1 MGPRASSTPF
11 AAIADEI
18 RRHGPMRFDRYME
31 LALYGPGGF
40 YERPRIGPGPSDDF
54 VTSPHVHPV
63 FGQMMAE
70 AIRGLH
76 EAVGGPDRFDLIE
89 VGSGDGTLLRTSLPE
104 IADLD
109 PHVIAVERSAG
120 ARRALAE
127 IDGVTMLDAMPTSS
141 VPAIVLAHELLDNLP
156 FRRIRRTDQGLLDV
170 CVGLDGDLLVELLE
184 PVNDPALRELA
195 PDAGGEAIVPVGA
208 ASFVLDALAGST
220 PRAMLAIDYGSDAGA
235 GGPAHGYA
243 ANRLVEDLLAAP
255 GANDITAGVDFGF
268 LAASIRAGGHVAFPT
283 VSQRRALVAL
293 GFDAWLFTQLERQR
307 DQLNTGRGG
316 AAVGTWGG
324 RSRAAMLVD
333 PAGLGRFRWFVAGT
347 RGVAEPDWLREALD
361 RPEPG
366 DEWSSALGEGTQP
379 TSSG

>member
-1 MGPRASSTPF
+1 MG
-11 AAIADEI
+11 
-18 RRHGPMRFDRYME
+18 
-31 LALYGPGGF
+31 GPG
-40 YERPRIGPGPSDDF
+40 
-54 VTSPHVHPV
+54 
-63 FGQMMAE
+63 
-70 AIRGLH
+70 
-76 EAVGGPDRFDLIE
+76 RFDLIE

-104 IADLD
+104 IADLE
-109 PHVIAVERSAG
+109 PHVIAVERSGG

-127 IDGVTMLDAMPTSS
+127 IDGVTVLDSMPTSTA
-141 VPAIVLAHELLDNLP
+141 PAIVLAHELLDNLP
-156 FRRIRRTDQGLLDV
+156 FRRIRATNRAPREV
-170 CVGLDGDLLVELLE
+170 CVGLDGDLLVEGLE
-184 PVNDPALRELA
+184 PVDDPALEELT
-195 PDAGGEAIVPVGA
+195 PGAGGEAIVPTGA
-208 ASFVLDALAGST
+208 ASFVLDALAGPT
-220 PRAMLAIDYGSDAGA
+220 PRALLAIDYGSDAGA

-268 LAASIRAGGHVAFPT
+268 LAASVRTAGRLAFPT

-347 RGVAEPDWLREALD
+347 DGVAEPAWLRQALD

-366 DEWSSALGEGTQP
+366 DEWSSALGE
-379 TSSG
+379 

>member
-40 YERPRIGPGPSDDF
+40 YERPRVGSGPSDDF

-63 FGQMMAE
+63 FGQMVAE

-76 EAVGGPDRFDLIE
+76 EAMGGPGRFDLIE
-89 VGSGDGTLLRTSLPE
+89 IGSGDGTLLRSSLPE
-104 IADLD
+104 IADLE
-109 PHVIAVERSAG
+109 PHVIAVERSSG

-127 IDGVTMLDAMPTSS
+127 IDGVTVLDSMPTSS
-141 VPAIVLAHELLDNLP
+141 APAIVLAHELLDNLP
-156 FRRIRRTDQGLLDV
+156 FRRIRATDQGPREV
-170 CVGLDGDLLVELLE
+170 CVGLDGDLLVEVPE
-184 PVNDPALRELA
+184 PVRDPDPVGQHT
-195 PDAGGEAIVPVGA
+195 PDHGGEAIVPVGA
-208 ASFVLDALAGST
+208 ASLVLDALAGPT
-220 PRAMLAIDYGSDAGA
+220 PRALLAIDYGSDAGA

-243 ANRLVEDLLAAP
+243 ANRLVDDLLATP

-268 LAASIRAGGHVAFPT
+268 LAASVRAGGHVAFPT
-283 VSQRRALVAL
+283 VSQRRALIAL
-293 GFDAWLFTQLERQR
+293 DFDAWLFTQLERQR

-324 RSRAAMLVD
+324 RSRAAMLID

-347 RGVAEPDWLREALD
+347 DGVAQPAWLREALD
-361 RPEPG
+361 RREPG
-366 DEWSSALGEGTQP
+366 DERGSALGE
-379 TSSG
+379 